1 MLTTSTLSNEHTTS
15 FADDLR
21 GIAGD
26 LWRSR
31 GLLFELTR
39 RDIRVRYKQAV
50 MGIAWAIVMP
60 LVIVASGVVLR
71 VVLLNMSGTP
81 VEGESIGGVVVKGLG
96 WSFVASAIGFST
108 NVLTLN
114 AGLIAKIYFPRET
127 LPLSVVLASTLDT
140 AIAAAAVLA
149 LLPFLGWHP
158 TWTVL
163 WAPVL
168 AACLF
173 AFTFALGLLV
183 SCGNLFFRDVKY
195 LVQLCI
201 NFGVF
206 FTPVF
211 YEPHALGAR
220 WIPIQM
226 MNPLSPLLEGLRLSV
241 LQGHNLL
248 LPLRHPV
255 DGSLL
260 WSPYYLLASATT
272 TLVALIAGAVIF
284 HRAQYRFVENL

>member
-1 MLTTSTLSNEHTTS
+1 MLTTSTLSNDQTTS
-15 FADDLR
+15 VAHDLR
-21 GIAGD
+21 GIVGD

-50 MGIAWAIVMP
+50 MGIAWAVVMP
-60 LVIVASGVVLR
+60 LVIVASGVLLR
-71 VVLLNMSGTP
+71 LVLLNMSGAP
-81 VEGESIGGVVVKGLG
+81 VASVSLAGVVVKGLA
-96 WSFVASAIGFST
+96 WSFVAGAIGFST
-108 NVLTLN
+108 SVLTLN

-127 LPLSVVLASTLDT
+127 LPLSVVLASTLDST
-140 AIAAAAVLA
+140 IATGVVVL
-149 LLPFLGWHP
+149 LLPFMGWHV

-163 WAPVL
+163 WAPLL

-173 AFTFALGLLV
+173 AFTLAVALIV

-195 LVQLCI
+195 VVQLCI

-220 WIPIQM
+220 WISLQM
-226 MNPLSPLLEGLRLSV
+226 ANPLAPLLEGLRLSV

-248 LPLRHPV
+248 VPLRHPV

-260 WSPYYLLASATT
+260 WSPYYLLASATF
-272 TLVALIAGAVIF
+272 TLVALIAGALIF
-284 HRAQYRFVENL
+284 HRAQYRFAENL